1 MMPCLRTTDFVPAAI
16 ADIVM
21 CNDGDDNLES
31 GYGMPFTV
39 FDNLPDKR
47 DMVKTMRNIT
57 KLIAAIPLALFM
69 LGANAAEFEKG
80 EDGGI
85 LIPPNAEMLL
95 YSGSINFAMP
105 DGCGFRDAG
114 KEECPAGDMEAQ
126 GTAIL
131 EGFKDKLE
139 ARGWSMENVVRVNVY
154 GVAGEDGS
162 SIFRGSIPRLRN
174 SSAGK
179 MAAGTRPGLSLKLRH
194 CSVPSSWSKSK
205 YSR

>member
-1 MMPCLRTTDFVPAAI
+1 
-16 ADIVM
+16 
-21 CNDGDDNLES
+21 
-31 GYGMPFTV
+31 
-39 FDNLPDKR
+39 
-47 DMVKTMRNIT
+47 MVKTMRNI
-57 KLIAAIPLALFM
+57 KNLIATIPLVIFG

-114 KEECPAGDMEAQ
+114 KAECPAGDMEAQ

-131 EGFKDKLE
+131 EGFKNKLE

-154 GVAGEDGS
+154 GVAGEDGELDFS
-162 SIFRGSIPRLRN
+162 GFNTAFAKFFSREDGGWYPARTFVEVAALFRPELLVEVEILAMKVRE
-174 SSAGK
+174 
-179 MAAGTRPGLSLKLRH
+179 
-194 CSVPSSWSKSK
+194 
-205 YSR
+205 